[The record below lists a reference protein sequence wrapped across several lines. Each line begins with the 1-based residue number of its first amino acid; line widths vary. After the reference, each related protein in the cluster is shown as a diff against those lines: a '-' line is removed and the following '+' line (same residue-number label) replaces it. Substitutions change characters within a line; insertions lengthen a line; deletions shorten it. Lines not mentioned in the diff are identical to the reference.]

1 MTTTDELKSLVKEQK
16 DSTQTV
22 YNIIGERI
30 LQEAKRLISEG
41 KVDEDGY
48 IHVEDAGLYESG
60 AEYVQGEWDGQM
72 MEWIYLDDEGLNF
85 GNGYGDWTIEDFDFD
100 LFDSQTTAFSNDLT
114 TISCDVI
121 GG

>member
-1 MTTTDELKSLVKEQK
+1 MTTTDELKNLVEKQK

-30 LQEAKRLISEG
+30 LEEAKRLISEG
-41 KVDEDGY
+41 KADEDGY

-72 MEWIYLDDEGLNF
+72 MEWIYLDGDGGLNF

-100 LFDSQTTAFSNDLT
+100 DLV
-114 TISCDVI
+114 DFVEYLEKM
-121 GG
+121 

>member
-1 MTTTDELKSLVKEQK
+1 MTTKELKNLVEKQK

-48 IHVEDAGLYESG
+48 IHVEDAELYESG

-72 MEWIYLDDEGLNF
+72 MEWIYLDGDGGLNF

-100 LFDSQTTAFSNDLT
+100 DLV
-114 TISCDVI
+114 DFVEYLEKM
-121 GG
+121 